1 MKLKINDDV
10 YNLDNLKK
18 IENINF
24 DNLVTL
30 DNALWDSEINTTITA
45 LRINN
50 MDEFKKLVEKTMQEL
65 LDGNQTIMNKFLP
78 ASSCFT
84 EHNSTYVEVSLS
96 RTGEPLSGGRT
107 LSVSYAIYNKKMSPP
122 YAIKTILS
130 VKEMSFKSGGLKNVG
145 FEYTYKE
152 IVPFSLKYLLTGE
165 R

>member
-1 MKLKINDDV
+1 MRLKINDDV
-10 YNLDNLKK
+10 Y
-18 IENINF
+18 
-24 DNLVTL
+24 NLVTL

-84 EHNSTYVEVSLS
+84 EHNSTYVGISLS
-96 RTGEPLSGGRT
+96 RTGNIQSGGRT
-107 LSVSYAIYNKKMSPP
+107 LSVVYEIYNKKMSPP

-130 VKEMSFKSGGLKNVG
+130 VKEMSFKTYGLKDME

-152 IVPFSLKYLLTGE
+152 NVPFSLKYLLTGE
-165 R
+165 K